1 MGAYEDTLEDIMRT
15 FGVVPSFMKVF
26 TTEKLVREWPS
37 WKKDNLGEI
46 DLERAGY
53 FLNSDEV
60 LEEILSETKNN
71 VILKPIKSISD
82 IEASQ
87 EETG

>member
-1 MGAYEDTLEDIMRT
+1 MKVMGAYEDTLEEIMRT
-15 FGVVPSFMKVF
+15 FGVLPSFMKVF

-53 FLNSDEV
+53 FLSTDEI
-60 LEEILSETKNN
+60 LEEILSETKDSA
-71 VILKPIKSISD
+71 VQRII
-82 IEASQ
+82 
-87 EETG
+87 

>member
-1 MGAYEDTLEDIMRT
+1 MGAYEDTLEEIMRT
-15 FGVVPSFMKVF
+15 FGVLPSFMKVF

-53 FLNSDEV
+53 FLSTDEI
-60 LEEILSETKNN
+60 LEEILSETKDSA
-71 VILKPIKSISD
+71 VQRII
-82 IEASQ
+82 
-87 EETG
+87 

>member
-26 TTEKLVREWPS
+26 TTEKLIREWPS

-53 FLNSDEV
+53 FLSTDEV
-60 LEEILSETKNN
+60 LEEILNETENN
-71 VILKPIKSISD
+71 VMLKPIKSISD

>member
-1 MGAYEDTLEDIMRT
+1 MGAYEDTVEDIMRT
-15 FGVVPSFMKVF
+15 FGVVPGFMKVF

-53 FLNSDEV
+53 LLSTDEI
-60 LEEILSETKNN
+60 LEEILSETKDN
-71 VILKPIKSISD
+71 VTLTPIKPIA
-82 IEASQ
+82 EASQ
-87 EETG
+87 EETA

>member
-15 FGVVPSFMKVF
+15 YGFFPSFMKVF
-26 TTEKLVREWPS
+26 TTEKLVHEWPS

-53 FLNSDEV
+53 LISTDEF
-60 LEEILSETKNN
+60 LEEILKGTNDD
-71 VILKPIKSISD
+71 VVLTPIKPIA
-82 IEASQ
+82 EASQ
-87 EETG
+87 EETA